1 MLISTMSHKI
11 NIDQDELDVEI
22 MKVTPNRTHAHFN
35 SSS

>member
-11 NIDQDELDVEI
+11 YVDQDEFDIEV
-22 MKVTPNRTHAHFN
+22 MRATPYPNFN